1 MKTKQPCIDGHCVVS
16 TLIRRCIKIW
26 RSQNAGKIT
35 LIKGRLLDQ
44 AVILFN
50 FVPFQNGNFSE
61 DANSFLRAVRYDME
75 DHVYHS

>member
-1 MKTKQPCIDGHCVVS
+1 MKTKQRRTDGHCVVS

-26 RSQNAGKIT
+26 RSQNAEKIT

-61 DANSFLRAVRYDME
+61 GANSFLRAIPHDME
-75 DHVYHS
+75 DHVYHI

>member
-1 MKTKQPCIDGHCVVS
+1 MKAKQPRIDGHCVVS

-26 RSQNAGKIT
+26 GSQNAEKNT
-35 LIKGRLLDQ
+35 LRKGRLLDQ

-61 DANSFLRAVRYDME
+61 GANSFLRAVPYDME
-75 DHVYHS
+75 DHVYHR